1 MKLIGLTGGI
11 GSGKST
17 VSRIIAEQN
26 VPIIDADL
34 IARQVVE
41 PGRRAYKLIRKHFG
55 DEVLNA
61 DGTIDRPK
69 LGAIIF
75 GDSDKRKVLNSCVHP
90 YVRLEMFKQVF
101 WHWMTGKK
109 LVFLDVPLLFES
121 KLDKFV
127 NTTVVVFCSELLQ
140 LQRIVK
146 RDNMTEEA
154 ATQRIRS
161 QMPLSE
167 KVKLANI
174 VLDNSSDVDQLK
186 IQVKNLVRRLTPP
199 VSSWLLGW
207 IVPPVA
213 LAISGFFIKD
223 YATRGARLLIAHYSR
238 P

>member
-1 MKLIGLTGGI
+1 MLDLCKSHVSGLTI
-11 GSGKST
+11 
-17 VSRIIAEQN
+17 QN
-26 VPIIDADL
+26 
-34 IARQVVE
+34 
-41 PGRRAYKLIRKHFG
+41 
-55 DEVLNA
+55 
-61 DGTIDRPK
+61 
-69 LGAIIF
+69 
-75 GDSDKRKVLNSCVHP
+75 S
-90 YVRLEMFKQVF
+90 
-101 WHWMTGKK
+101 
-109 LVFLDVPLLFES
+109 
-121 KLDKFV
+121 
-127 NTTVVVFCSELLQ
+127 SELLQ

-161 QMPLSE
+161 QMPLNE

-186 IQVKNLVRRLTPP
+186 IQVKNLLRRLTPP

-223 YATRGARLLIAHYSR
+223 YATRGAHLLIAHYSR

>member
-1 MKLIGLTGGI
+1 MKLVGLTGGI

-17 VSRIIAEQN
+17 VSRILADLN

-41 PGRRAYKLIRKHFG
+41 PGRRAYKLIRNHFG
-55 DEVLNA
+55 DDILNA

-90 YVRLEMFKQVF
+90 YVRLEMFKQVL
-101 WHWMTGKK
+101 WHWVTGAK
-109 LVFLDVPLLFES
+109 LVVVDVPLLFES
-121 KLDKFV
+121 KLYRFV
-127 NTTVVVFCSELLQ
+127 NTTVVVYCSELLQ

-161 QMPLSE
+161 QMPLNE
-167 KVKLANI
+167 KVKLADI

-186 IQVKNLVRRLTPP
+186 LQVKNLVTRLTPP
-199 VSSWLLGW
+199 ISSWLLGW

-213 LAISGFFIKD
+213 LAISGFVIKE
-223 YATRGARLLIAHYSR
+223 YAARGARLLIAHYSR
-238 P
+238 